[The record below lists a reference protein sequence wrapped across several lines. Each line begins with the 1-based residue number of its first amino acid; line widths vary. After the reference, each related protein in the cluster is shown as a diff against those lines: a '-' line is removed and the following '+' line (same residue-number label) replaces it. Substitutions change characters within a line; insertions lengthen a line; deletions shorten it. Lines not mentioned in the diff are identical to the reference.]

1 MPVNF
6 PSNPS
11 IGTPYTY
18 EGILWKWNG
27 YAWYIVGSEMDLIGL
42 TAPGLFFTSNI
53 DSNFTNSKTWGKYVG
68 GDRVA
73 AQGKTAVTV
82 IEEALL
88 ETLTPTAT
96 VSSTT
101 SVAFNQTAISNV
113 INFSHT
119 IPDGTATISGATLEY
134 KKTTGSTWLF
144 LSGSTSTS
152 STYGHN
158 FTDSNFNTAGYQYRR
173 SVKDSKNRTGTS
185 STLTITPAS
194 YVQPSISITQTGI
207 TLVSPE
213 TNTFRESGN
222 VLTNISA
229 GITRNSPNVQLTG
242 WEFLFSRNGGAYQT
256 TGFTAAISG
265 VGGFTST
272 GITQHSPG
280 NTATSVV
287 YRVRVRDEYQDFL
300 NSYIDGTPASTI
312 SFTPLIFFGP
322 MANTPTTSNE
332 IRGLGSRVFQD
343 TSTFNLL
350 TGTAFTKFV
359 VAMPNSYT
367 ISSVIDQT
375 AANFNITS
383 SYTSGLQSGFT
394 GVANYA
400 GITLAYNVYVMSVG
414 LAYQDQSH
422 THIITRV

>member
-1 MPVNF
+1 MPINF

-18 EGILWKWNG
+18 QGILWKWNG

-42 TAPGLFFTSNI
+42 TAPGLFFTSDI
-53 DSNFTNSKTWGKYVG
+53 DSNFTSSKSWGKYVG
-68 GDRVA
+68 GDRVGS
-73 AQGKTAVTV
+73 QGKTAVTV

-88 ETLTPTAT
+88 ETLTP
-96 VSSTT
+96 VVSLSSSTT
-101 SVAFNQTAISNV
+101 VEFNQTSISNV
-113 INFSHT
+113 INFSHN
-119 IPDGTATISGATLEY
+119 IPDGTATTAGATLEY

-144 LSGSTSTS
+144 LTGSTLTN

-173 SVKDSKNRTGTS
+173 TVKDSKNKTGTS
-185 STLTITPAS
+185 SVLTITPSS
-194 YVQPSISITQTGI
+194 YAQPSVSITQTGI

-229 GITRNSPNVQLTG
+229 TITRNSPNVQLTG

-256 TGFTAAISG
+256 TGFTASISG
-265 VGGFTST
+265 AGGSTST

-287 YRVRVRDEYQDFL
+287 YRLRVKDQYQDFL
-300 NSYIDGTPASTI
+300 NSSIDSTPAATI
-312 SFTPLIFFGP
+312 SFTPLIFFG
-322 MANTPTTSNE
+322 ATGTTPTTSNE
-332 IRGLGSRVFQD
+332 IRGLSSRVFQD
-343 TSTFNLL
+343 TSVFNLN
-350 TGTAFTKFV
+350 TGLSFTKFV
-359 VAMPNSYT
+359 VGMPSTYT
-367 ISSVIDQT
+367 ISSVFDLT
-375 AANFNITS
+375 ANLFITS

-394 GVANYA
+394 GVANYS
-400 GITLAYNVYVMSVG
+400 GTTLSYNIYVMSVAIPYTG
-414 LAYQDQSH
+414 TA
-422 THIITRV
+422 HIHAITRA